1 MHHDQRRAD
10 ATATVMDKPPI
21 DRQIVSGDGHRIK
34 VVRTNFSRQCLIGW
48 SERAQALEWSK
59 MSLIGTKM
67 ISDGKTAR
75 MIFDEV
81 MANPA
86 RKKFGFGQKLAIVNV
101 DFQQAYTRTD
111 LFATAYESDPCQI
124 DYVNHISRLARARG
138 MPVIWSRVGYM
149 DDASDAGV
157 WGTRTD
163 TPDSLQNI
171 KYGSER
177 HAYDPRCAIEAGDLQ
192 FTKRMPSAFFE
203 TPLASYLTWAKVDT
217 VVVTGGSTS
226 GCVRATAVDA
236 LSYGYRT
243 IVPIETCADKHESYH
258 FANLTDLQLKYA
270 DVEPVQVVVD
280 WLEGRG

>member
-1 MHHDQRRAD
+1 MSQL
-10 ATATVMDKPPI
+10 
-21 DRQIVSGDGHRIK
+21 G
-34 VVRTNFSRQCLIGW
+34 TN
-48 SERAQALEWSK
+48 
-59 MSLIGTKM
+59 MV
-67 ISDGKTAR
+67 SDGKTAR
-75 MIFDEV
+75 QLFEEV

-101 DFQQAYTRTD
+101 DFQRAYTD
-111 LFATAYESDPCQI
+111 ISAFKTAYQTNPRQI
-124 DYVNHISRLARARG
+124 EYANKISRLARAKG
-138 MPVIWSRVGYM
+138 MPVVWSRVGYM

-163 TPDSLQNI
+163 TLDSLQNI

-177 HAYDPRCAIEAGDLQ
+177 HAFDPRCEIEAGDMQ
-192 FTKRMPSAFFE
+192 YTKRMPSAFFE
-203 TPLASYLTWAKVDT
+203 TPLASYLTWHKVDT

-236 LSYGYRT
+236 LSHGYRT

-270 DVEPVQVVVD
+270 DVEPVQVVID
-280 WLEGRG
+280 WLEAR

>member
-1 MHHDQRRAD
+1 
-10 ATATVMDKPPI
+10 
-21 DRQIVSGDGHRIK
+21 
-34 VVRTNFSRQCLIGW
+34 
-48 SERAQALEWSK
+48 

-280 WLEGRG
+280 WLEKAPLPTGEREGPARSVGG